1 LELSLFYP
9 IDFQYPLVNYLLRF
23 EKSVLHYLEIES
35 EMKPKILKFELLG
48 ALFIVLLGSALHF
61 TFDWSNKLWLVG
73 IFSAVNESTW
83 EHLKLAV
90 IPALLWMLI
99 EMKIL
104 KGRPENFF
112 FAKAVGIYLMPILII
127 VIFYSYK
134 AVLGKNLLF
143 LDISTFVISVV
154 LGQLISY
161 KMMFMEKLPQ
171 IYNKIGIV
179 FIILLFFAFAIF
191 NFYPPNIFLF
201 QDPVTLRYGIG

>member
-1 LELSLFYP
+1 MEEGSDIEP
-9 IDFQYPLVNYLLRF
+9 KLLR
-23 EKSVLHYLEIES
+23 L
-35 EMKPKILKFELLG
+35 ELLG

-99 EMKIL
+99 EIKIL
-104 KGRPENFF
+104 KERPWNFF
-112 FAKAVGIYLMPILII
+112 LAKAVGIYSMPILII

-143 LDISTFVISVV
+143 LDISTFVIAVV
-154 LGQLISY
+154 IGQLISY
-161 KMMFMEKLPQ
+161 KTMFLGKLPE
-171 IYNKIGIV
+171 IYDRIAL
-179 FIILLFFAFAIF
+179 FFLILLLFAFFIF
-191 NFYPPNIFLF
+191 TFYPPHIFLF
-201 QDPVTLRYGIG
+201 QDPITLRYGIV